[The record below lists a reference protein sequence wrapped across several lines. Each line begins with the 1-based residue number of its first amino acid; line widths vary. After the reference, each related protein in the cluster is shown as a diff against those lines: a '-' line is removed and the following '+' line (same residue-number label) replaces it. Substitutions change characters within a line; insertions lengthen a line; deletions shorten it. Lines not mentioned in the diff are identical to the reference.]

1 MATNKAPDPGPVV
14 GAYPPRPLS
23 GGAPQPTPPQ
33 PHGAYDALEDGG
45 QPARRRLAR
54 PPRRWLT

>member
-45 QPARRRLAR
+45 SLLDGGSHDRLGDG
-54 PPRRWLT
+54 